1 MTILCTSAV
10 FFKKRK
16 VSPLLSIEKMY
27 KPKSRDVLF
36 SAFCNFCLFIF
47 SFWHEI
53 RSFSFYNGIVNRKEM
68 NFHEKQIP
76 QLYWKCTQLLC
87 NLLHKGILPFLS
99 TILYITIAM
108 PQSLFI
114 SWIVLFLLFL
124 IWYTFLRIFHF
135 FCQQLNVIISQ
146 TKFK

>member
-16 VSPLLSIEKMY
+16 VSLLLSIEKMY

-76 QLYWKCTQLLC
+76 QLYWKYTQLLF

-108 PQSLFI
+108 PQSVMPKLLNPFLKEIILVLIMLEMRLKECFIQHIRLF
-114 SWIVLFLLFL
+114 
-124 IWYTFLRIFHF
+124 
-135 FCQQLNVIISQ
+135 
-146 TKFK
+146 

>member
-16 VSPLLSIEKMY
+16 VSPLLSIEKMH

-76 QLYWKCTQLLC
+76 QLYWKYTQLLF

-108 PQSLFI
+108 PQSVMPKLLNPFLKEIILVLIMLEMRLKECFIQHIRLF
-114 SWIVLFLLFL
+114 
-124 IWYTFLRIFHF
+124 
-135 FCQQLNVIISQ
+135 
-146 TKFK
+146 

>member
-47 SFWHEI
+47 LFWQVI
-53 RSFSFYNGIVNRKEM
+53 YPFVFYNDSVNRKEM

-76 QLYWKCTQLLC
+76 QLYWKYAQLLF

-108 PQSLFI
+108 PQSVMPKLLNPFLKEIILVLIMLEMRLKECFIQHIRLF
-114 SWIVLFLLFL
+114 
-124 IWYTFLRIFHF
+124 
-135 FCQQLNVIISQ
+135 
-146 TKFK
+146 

>member
-16 VSPLLSIEKMY
+16 ESLLLSIEKMH

-76 QLYWKCTQLLC
+76 QLYWKYTQLLF

-108 PQSLFI
+108 PQSVMPKLLNPFLKEIILVLIMLEMRLKECFIQHIRLF
-114 SWIVLFLLFL
+114 
-124 IWYTFLRIFHF
+124 
-135 FCQQLNVIISQ
+135 
-146 TKFK
+146 